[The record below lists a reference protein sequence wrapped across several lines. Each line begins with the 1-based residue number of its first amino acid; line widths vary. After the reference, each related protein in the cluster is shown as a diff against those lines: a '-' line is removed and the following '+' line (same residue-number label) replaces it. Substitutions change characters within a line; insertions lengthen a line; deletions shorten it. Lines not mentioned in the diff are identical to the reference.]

1 MELTDAEAQEREDE
15 AYERGE
21 ADVYRRLLSM
31 AILGIG
37 ATEIPDDADRMRL
50 RIARLEAEMADARV
64 QLRKLCEDFGDT
76 DWGDSLYLADVIER
90 YLGRAL
96 YESKKEEDAR

>member
-1 MELTDAEAQEREDE
+1 MELTDVEAQEREDD
-15 AYERGE
+15 AFARGE
-21 ADVYRRLLSM
+21 VAVYRRLLSM
-31 AILGIG
+31 AILGMS

-76 DWGDSLYLADVIER
+76 DWGDDKYLADVIER
-90 YLGRAL
+90 CLGRPL
-96 YESKKEEDAR
+96 YGARK

>member
-31 AILGIG
+31 AIRGMG
-37 ATEIPDDADRMRL
+37 VDEIPDDADRMRL

-76 DWGDSLYLADVIER
+76 DWPDNLHLGDVIER
-90 YLGRAL
+90 HLARAL
-96 YESKKEEDAR
+96 YEARK

>member
-1 MELTDAEAQEREDE
+1 MEPTDDSQEREDD
-15 AYERGE
+15 AFARGE
-21 ADVYRRLLSM
+21 VAVYRRLLSM
-31 AILGIG
+31 AIRGMG
-37 ATEIPDDADRMRL
+37 VDKIPDDADRMRL